1 MICLCKILLQIL
13 EKETRFANN
22 KILMLILTELRLF
35 EFMKPHFE
43 RDIDFE
49 LHSDDTL
56 AFNQIA

>member
-1 MICLCKILLQIL
+1 
-13 EKETRFANN
+13 
-22 KILMLILTELRLF
+22 MLILTELRLF
-35 EFMKPHFE
+35 EFVKPHFE